1 MAEPEPEAA
10 AAEWVDGSGLA
21 AEEVAEQL
29 IGRQVDIEGV
39 DPPAIG
45 DAGIAITNGV
55 VYLATER
62 GAFAEA
68 VGIRGDSIV
77 AVHGTGEG

>member
-39 DPPAIG
+39 
-45 DAGIAITNGV
+45 GV
-55 VYLATER
+55 GTVMGCELFSAR
-62 GAFAEA
+62 G
-68 VGIRGDSIV
+68 
-77 AVHGTGEG
+77 